1 MKRWLLTA
9 VLFSAVVQAE
19 TVACHLTYG
28 GETRTVE
35 VGPAASPYTLPV
47 VQVGS
52 YFIFKLV
59 FEEHVAIKTYVYA
72 DRDAGPQPL
81 HQATYAYP
89 VVKQGRFGF
98 TGLHFVYEP
107 VRDGELEYWCDIS

>member
-19 TVACHLTYG
+19 TVVCHLTYG

-35 VGPAASPYTLPV
+35 VGPAASPYTVPV

-59 FEEHVAIKTYVYA
+59 FEEHAAIKTYVYA

-89 VVKQGRFGF
+89 AVKQGRFGF